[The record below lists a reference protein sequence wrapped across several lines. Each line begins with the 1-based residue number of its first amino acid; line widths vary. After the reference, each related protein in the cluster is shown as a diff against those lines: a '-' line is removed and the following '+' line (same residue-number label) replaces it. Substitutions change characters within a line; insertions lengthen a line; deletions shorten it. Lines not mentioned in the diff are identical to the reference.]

1 MNGSWRD
8 GLRALPSRPSDEAIK
23 TMPASDL
30 CYLGVDIGGS
40 SIKAG
45 VVTDDG
51 RILASRHVSS
61 ALEDGL
67 EAGLANLERI
77 SRELVS
83 ESGMSWDR
91 IRAIGVAAPG
101 TMDIPA
107 GIVFHPFNLPGWKN
121 LPLRD
126 LVSQR
131 LGKPAVLQNDANAA
145 ALGETWL
152 GAGKNARSLM
162 FWTLGTGVGGGIVLD
177 GKVWEGAHSHAAECG
192 HIIIQQEGGPPSE
205 HGIHGCVELYV
216 GAKALVRRCR
226 EALAAGRQSTLA
238 GFAADNS
245 LLTPLA
251 IAREAEAG
259 DELARSLILESA
271 KYLAV
276 GTVNV
281 IHILNPQMVL
291 VGGAMTF
298 GQHTTELGREFLKTL
313 RAEVKRRTFP
323 ITGERTLIDYA
334 SLGNKAGFIGAAA
347 CARLKY
353 PG

>member
-1 MNGSWRD
+1 
-8 GLRALPSRPSDEAIK
+8 
-23 TMPASDL
+23 MPASEM
-30 CYLGVDIGGS
+30 CYLGIDIGGS

-45 VVTDDG
+45 VVTSDG
-51 RILASRHVSS
+51 RILQKRFAPS

-77 SRELVS
+77 SRELIVDA
-83 ESGMSWDR
+83 GITWDR

-107 GIVFHPFNLPGWKN
+107 GIVFHPFNLPGWRN

-126 LVSQR
+126 MVSQR
-131 LGKPAVLQNDANAA
+131 LGKPAILQNDANAA

-152 GAGKNARSLM
+152 GAGRNAMSLM

-177 GKVWEGAHSHAAECG
+177 GKIWEGAHSHAAECG
-192 HIIIQQEGGPPSE
+192 HIIIQHEGGPHSE

-216 GAKALVRRCR
+216 GARALVRRCR
-226 EALAAGRQSTLA
+226 EALAAGRTS
-238 GFAADNS
+238 S
-245 LLTPLA
+245 LSSIANEDSRLTPLA
-251 IAREAEAG
+251 IAQAAEAG
-259 DELARSLILESA
+259 DDLAHSLILESA

-281 IHILNPQMVL
+281 IHILNPEMVL

-298 GQHTTELGREFLKTL
+298 GQHKTELGRAFLETL
-313 RAEVKRRTFP
+313 RAEVKKRTFP
-323 ITGERTLIDYA
+323 ITAERTVIDYA
-334 SLGNKAGFIGAAA
+334 SLGNEAGFIGAAA
-347 CARLKY
+347 CARIKY
-353 PG
+353 PN